1 MISEDVPVA
10 VAIFM
15 FVGFTESDSSVAMSL
30 CNRLFD
36 APVSMR
42 HLISLVDGGRVIAT
56 KNNFCPTFVL

>member
-1 MISEDVPVA
+1 
-10 VAIFM
+10 M